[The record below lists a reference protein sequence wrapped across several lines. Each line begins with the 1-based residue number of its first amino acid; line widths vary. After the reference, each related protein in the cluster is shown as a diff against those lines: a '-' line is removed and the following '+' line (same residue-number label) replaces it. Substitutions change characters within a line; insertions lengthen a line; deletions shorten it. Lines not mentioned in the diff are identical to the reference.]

1 MSRSAIEPIDLLKMA
16 LKIME
21 CPLPAIA
28 SESELENWLLQEFG
42 KERFHTVS
50 AALTL
55 NEFASKICRTL

>member
-1 MSRSAIEPIDLLKMA
+1 MSRSDIEPIDLLRMS
-16 LKIME
+16 LKILE

-42 KERFHTVS
+42 KERFQVVS

-55 NEFASKICRTL
+55 NEMASKICRTL

>member
-21 CPLPAIA
+21 CPAIA
-28 SESELENWLLQEFG
+28 SESELEKWLLQEFG